1 MVVAAFGQGVLVTG
15 SVGAGP
21 SRTVRHILTQL
32 TRLGLP
38 WLAVDPAGSGYET
51 VTASWDGPPV
61 TVINPC
67 DPDAVP
73 LTISPL
79 AVEPGYPLQ
88 AHIAL
93 VRRLLDVAFGAD
105 ELFSLAVSLALPR
118 VYEAAGWDLHTGR
131 SRTGPRTGPW
141 AVRRP
146 SRVSASCTPR
156 SPA

>member
-1 MVVAAFGQGVLVTG
+1 MPG
-15 SVGAGP
+15 SAGAGP

-51 VTASWDGPPV
+51 VTAGWDGPPV

-79 AVEPGYPLQ
+79 ALEPGYPLQ

-118 VYEAAGWDLHTGR
+118 VYQAAGWDLHTGR
-131 SRTGPRTGPW
+131 RPRTGPW
-141 AVRRP
+141 AMRRPSRP